1 MRFYF
6 PHGLTVVDLLA
17 AGWTLMKLQSWD
29 RVRLAM
35 KLAGPLSPNLL
46 NFVAAAG
53 GALRKGNS
61 H

>member
-6 PHGLTVVDLLA
+6 SHGLTIVDLLA
-17 AGWTLMKLQSWD
+17 ASWTLVKLQSWH
-29 RVRLAM
+29 RVRLAV
-35 KLAGPLSPNLL
+35 KLAGPLPPDFL

-53 GALRKGNS
+53 GALRKRND